1 MALQYKLY
9 TSIPSLKILPF
20 IFSERFLL
28 YGIIPDERSISFS
41 RGVFFLL
48 KVLWSSKFCS
58 LSVELEKI
66 QDEVSSLSKKRKE
79 KKKFK
84 YRKKK
89 ISIRTAFLVTKKKI
103 FPCSYPGSSEILL
116 RHRPSEVS
124 LKYKKMQVAAHWASL
139 LSQSVALDLN
149 T

>member
-1 MALQYKLY
+1 M
-9 TSIPSLKILPF
+9 
-20 IFSERFLL
+20 
-28 YGIIPDERSISFS
+28 
-41 RGVFFLL
+41 
-48 KVLWSSKFCS
+48 
-58 LSVELEKI
+58 LSM
-66 QDEVSSLSKKRKE
+66 KRKE

-84 YRKKK
+84 YRKKNK

-103 FPCSYPGSSEILL
+103 FLCSYPGSSEILL

-124 LKYKKMQVAAHWASL
+124 LKYKKIQVAAHWASL

>member
-1 MALQYKLY
+1 MKYAKY
-9 TSIPSLKILPF
+9 
-20 IFSERFLL
+20 E
-28 YGIIPDERSISFS
+28 E
-41 RGVFFLL
+41 
-48 KVLWSSKFCS
+48 
-58 LSVELEKI
+58 
-66 QDEVSSLSKKRKE
+66 KRKKE
-79 KKKFK
+79 IQVQ
-84 YRKKK
+84 KKK

-124 LKYKKMQVAAHWASL
+124 LKYKKIQVAAHWASL